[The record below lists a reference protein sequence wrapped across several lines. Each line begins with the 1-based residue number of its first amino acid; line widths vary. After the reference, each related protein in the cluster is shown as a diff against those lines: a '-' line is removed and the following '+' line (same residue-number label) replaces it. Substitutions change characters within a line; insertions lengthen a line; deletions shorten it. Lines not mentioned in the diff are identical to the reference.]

1 MRILV
6 FLNQLIIGGAE
17 VNGIELS
24 SMLQHVHGH
33 DVTVFATPGPMVEV
47 ARQRGLRYLP
57 APVAAGHPSPLR
69 MRALRA
75 VVRRECPDLVQ
86 AWDHRACLDA
96 FYGVHLPM
104 RTPMHMVLTDMDV
117 DRFLPKSVPAAFMTP
132 ELVDKARRAGR
143 RCVDLLLPPVDTN
156 ANAPG
161 VVDPAEFR
169 ARYRVSQRDLTL
181 VTVSRL
187 SNWLKGESLRR
198 TIKVVGKLGQELPVR
213 LLIVGDG
220 DTRPLLE
227 RTAADVNARL
237 GREAILLTGAMLDP
251 RPAYAAA
258 DIVIG
263 MGGSSLR
270 GLAFAKPVIVVGERG
285 FAAAFCPETADTFY
299 YTGMYGIGDGSPG
312 NEGLESAILGLA
324 QCSSYELAELG
335 RFSREFVVHHFNLD
349 TVASK
354 LDEYAHRSVSDQ
366 AALVPALGDSVRTV
380 AVIAAGRL
388 LPREMRKRV
397 AAGFGRVL
405 PLGLKKE

>member
-24 SMLQHVHGH
+24 SMLQRVHGH
-33 DVTVFATPGPMVEV
+33 DVTLFATPGPMVEV

-57 APVAAGHPSPLR
+57 APVADGHPSPLR

-75 VVRRECPDLVQ
+75 AVRRERPDLVQ
-86 AWDHRACLDA
+86 AWDYRACLDA

-104 RTPMHMVLTDMDV
+104 RIPMHMVLTNMNV
-117 DRFLPKSVPAAFMTP
+117 DRLLPMSVPAAFMTP
-132 ELVDKARRAGR
+132 ELVDEARRAGR
-143 RCVDLLLPPVDTN
+143 RRVDVLLPPVDTN

-169 ARYRVSQRDLTL
+169 VRYRVSQRDITL

-187 SNWLKGESLRR
+187 SQWLKGESLRR
-198 TIKVVGKLGQELPVR
+198 TIEVVGKLGQELPVR

-220 DTRPLLE
+220 DARPLLE
-227 RTAADVNARL
+227 RLAAEVNARL
-237 GREAILLTGAMLDP
+237 GREAIFLTGALLDP

-285 FAAAFCPETADTFY
+285 FAAPFCPETADTFY
-299 YTGMYGIGDGSPG
+299 YTGMYGIGDGSPK
-312 NEGLESAILGLA
+312 NQGLESAILGLT
-324 QCSSYELAELG
+324 QRSSHELVKLG
-335 RFSREFVVHHFNLD
+335 SFSREFVVHHFSLDTISDNLD
-349 TVASK
+349 Q
-354 LDEYAHRSVSDQ
+354 YARQAVSDQ
-366 AALVPALGDSVRTV
+366 ASLIPALGDSIRTA
-380 AVIAAGRL
+380 AVI
-388 LPREMRKRV
+388 V
-397 AAGFGRVL
+397 AGRVL
-405 PLGLKKE
+405 PKEMRRRIDVAFGRVPALELK